1 MSEFGKKLKNE
12 LYKLEFTQ
20 SQLAERLGI
29 SQGAVA
35 NWINGNRQPKID
47 TVKEI
52 SKILGVDLLVDFDG
66 PSVDFKAD
74 FPEKL
79 KSVMFNKRIN
89 QVELAEKLNIST
101 STVNHYLT
109 GRRMPRLPDI
119 ERMGNILGADLFHDV
134 KEKAQD
140 DSVVSFEL
148 LNLNDAKESD
158 LVNFKNLNEVFTV
171 DRDWFKSVFHKE
183 PTSSMKIIFAGCESM
198 SPTFKAGDF
207 LLVDTS
213 ETCLKDGVFVFRSND
228 RLFIKRLQVLPDSVV
243 AISDNSKYLPFDLT
257 PDNTTIIA
265 RVIDLWK
272 HELP

>member
-1 MSEFGKKLKNE
+1 MSEFGEKLKDT

-20 SQLAERLGI
+20 SQLAERLGV

-35 NWINGNRQPKID
+35 NWVNGKRQPKAD
-47 TVKEI
+47 TIKDV
-52 SKILGVDLLVDFDG
+52 SKILGVDLSVDFDES
-66 PSVDFKAD
+66 SVDFKKE

-79 KSVMFNKRIN
+79 KTIMFNKRIN

-109 GRRMPRLPDI
+109 GRRVPRVPDI
-119 ERMGNILGADLFHDV
+119 ERMGGILGVDLFHGVD
-134 KEKAQD
+134 ERTQD
-140 DSVVSFEL
+140 NSVVSFEL

-158 LVNFKNLNEVFTV
+158 LINFNNLNEVFTV
-171 DRDWFKSVFHKE
+171 DRDWFRSVFNKE
-183 PTSSMKIIFAGCESM
+183 PTSAMKIIFAGCESM
-198 SPTFKAGDF
+198 TPTFKAGDF

-213 ETCLKDGVFVFRSND
+213 ETRIKDGVFVFRSND
-228 RLFIKRLQVLPDSVV
+228 RLFIKRLQVLPDKVM
-243 AISDNSKYLPFDLT
+243 AISDSAKYLPFELNLDKT
-257 PDNTTIIA
+257 AIIA